1 MIFGSKIS
9 RFYLYSHIMLLF
21 LGLYWYVYEPGTST
35 QSHSFI
41 LNALLV
47 YSFIVLLIDWVMR
60 IRLFNTDDLVFVNVL
75 CDALLITFI
84 VRLTGGFYSQFYL
97 CFFPVAALAA
107 IVSVGWRSVASALL
121 FAFAYLMAV
130 FPVGLETFSIR
141 PTIFRLLSILCVG
154 FVSYVVAHFMR
165 SSEQKLLKT
174 LNILN
179 ERTWELES
187 SQAQLSNIYETTRKL
202 SGILDLDQLLAEIL
216 NIAHSIF
223 RFNKCKVY
231 LSNAAG
237 DTIFMHASLEKNNL
251 RIISNPTPIT
261 RSINNLAELGDT
273 SILMMHKRIGGPD
286 KDSGDI
292 DVPLISRGKIMGL
305 MQVETGSSEPP
316 SEKERHLLM
325 IFANSTAVALD
336 NSLLHKK
343 TEELT
348 ITDALTELYNFRY
361 FRSKLFDEA
370 RRADRYHQPLSLLML
385 DLDHFKKI
393 NDFYGHQTG
402 NIVLKEISGIIRQC
416 VRDVDTVSRYGGEE
430 FMVIL
435 PQTILHDGLII
446 AERIRAT
453 VETSYF
459 SNAQGQ
465 RNIRATISIG
475 AASYPDGLHTMEQ
488 LLDKVDK
495 ALYKAKENGRNL
507 VCVLDEEKT
516 KPIKVANEPE
526 H

>member
-1 MIFGSKIS
+1 MIFGTKIS

-21 LGLYWYVYEPGTST
+21 LGLYWYVYEPQASN
-35 QSHSFI
+35 QSHSLI

-47 YSFIVLLIDWVMR
+47 YSFTVLLIDWVMR
-60 IRLFNTDDLVFVNVL
+60 IKLFNANDLVFINIL
-75 CDALLITFI
+75 CDAILITFI

-107 IVSVGWRSVASALL
+107 VVSVGWRSAASALL
-121 FAFAYLMAV
+121 FAFAYSVAV
-130 FPVGLETFSIR
+130 FPIGFETFSLR
-141 PTIFRLLSILCVG
+141 PTVFRLLSILCVG
-154 FVSYVVAHFMR
+154 TVSYVVAHFMR

-174 LNILN
+174 LNVLN

-187 SQAQLSNIYETTRKL
+187 SQSQLSNIYETTRKL
-202 SGILDLDQLLAEIL
+202 SGILDLEQLLSEIL
-216 NIAHSIF
+216 NIAQNIF
-223 RFNKCKVY
+223 RFKKCKVF
-231 LSNAAG
+231 LSNAGG
-237 DTIFMHASLEKNNL
+237 DSIFLHASLEKNNK

-261 RSINNLAELGDT
+261 RNINNLAEMGDT

-286 KDSGDI
+286 MDTGDI

-305 MQVETGSSEPP
+305 MQVETGSSVPP

-385 DLDHFKKI
+385 DVDHFKKI

-402 NIVLKEISGIIRQC
+402 NIVLREISGIIRQC
-416 VRDVDTVSRYGGEE
+416 IRDVDTVSRYGGEE

-435 PQTILHDGLII
+435 PQTLMHDALII

-453 VETSYF
+453 VETAYF
-459 SNAQGQ
+459 SNVQGQ

-475 AASYPDGLHTMEQ
+475 AAAYPDGLHTIEE

-495 ALYKAKENGRNL
+495 ALYKAKEGGRNL
-507 VCVLDEEKT
+507 VCVLDENKT
-516 KPIKVANEPE
+516 KPLNVGYEPE
-526 H
+526 N